1 MSASKQKIK
10 SEVFDEKNF
19 GPLVDKI
26 FQQNDLN
33 NSGYIEKHELTELL
47 NNLFDKWNIPRM
59 TNEQVEA
66 ELKRLDKNKD
76 GKISKKEFRVLVKEI
91 TSFTISKLEI

>member
-1 MSASKQKIK
+1 MSSSKEKIK
-10 SEVFDEKNF
+10 KEVLDEKNF

-26 FQQNDLN
+26 FQQNDVN
-33 NSGYIEKHELTELL
+33 NSGYIEKHELADLL
-47 NNLFDKWNIPRM
+47 NNLFDQWKMPRM

-91 TSFTISKLEI
+91 TLYTISKLEI

>member
-1 MSASKQKIK
+1 MSTSKEKIK
-10 SEVFDEKNF
+10 NEVLDEKNF

-33 NSGYIEKHELTELL
+33 NSGYIEKQELAELL
-47 NNLFDKWNIPRM
+47 NNLFDQWKLPRL
-59 TNEQVEA
+59 NNDQIDA

-76 GKISKKEFRVLVKEI
+76 GKISKKEFRVLVREI
-91 TSFTISKLEI
+91 TLYTISKLEI

>member
-1 MSASKQKIK
+1 MSTSKEKIK
-10 SEVFDEKNF
+10 NEVLDEKNF

-33 NSGYIEKHELTELL
+33 NSGYIEKQELAELL
-47 NNLFDKWNIPRM
+47 NNLFDQWKLPRL
-59 TNEQVEA
+59 NNDQIDA

-76 GKISKKEFRVLVKEI
+76 GKLSKREFKTLVKDLALFSIEN
-91 TSFTISKLEI
+91 L

>member
-1 MSASKQKIK
+1 MSSSKEKIK
-10 SEVFDEKNF
+10 KEVLDEKNF

-26 FQQNDLN
+26 FQQNDVN
-33 NSGYIEKHELTELL
+33 NSGYIEQNELAELL
-47 NNLFDKWNIPRM
+47 NNLFEQWNLPRLK
-59 TNEQVEA
+59 NEQIEA

-91 TSFTISKLEI
+91 TLYTISKLEI

>member
-1 MSASKQKIK
+1 MSSSKEKIK
-10 SEVFDEKNF
+10 KEVLDEKNF

-26 FQQNDLN
+26 FQQNDVN
-33 NSGYIEKHELTELL
+33 NSGYIEQNELAELL
-47 NNLFDKWNIPRM
+47 NNLFEQWNLPKLK
-59 TNEQVEA
+59 NEQIEA

-91 TSFTISKLEI
+91 TLYTISKLEI

>member
-1 MSASKQKIK
+1 MSSSKEKIK
-10 SEVFDEKNF
+10 KEVLDEKNF

-26 FQQNDLN
+26 FQQNDVN
-33 NSGYIEKHELTELL
+33 NSGYIEKNELAELL
-47 NNLFDKWNIPRM
+47 NNLFEQWNLPRLK
-59 TNEQVEA
+59 NEQIEA

-91 TSFTISKLEI
+91 TLYTISKLEI

>member
-1 MSASKQKIK
+1 MSSSKEKIK
-10 SEVFDEKNF
+10 KEVLDEKNF

-26 FQQNDLN
+26 FQQNDVN
-33 NSGYIEKHELTELL
+33 NSGYIEQNELAELL
-47 NNLFDKWNIPRM
+47 NNLFNQWNLPKLK
-59 TNEQVEA
+59 NEQIEA

-91 TSFTISKLEI
+91 TLYTISKLEI

>member
-1 MSASKQKIK
+1 MSKEKIK
-10 SEVFDEKNF
+10 KEVLDEKNF

-26 FQQNDLN
+26 FQQNDVN
-33 NSGYIEKHELTELL
+33 NSGYIEQNELAELL
-47 NNLFDKWNIPRM
+47 NNLFEQWNLPKSK
-59 TNEQVEA
+59 NEQIEA

-91 TSFTISKLEI
+91 TLYTISKLEI

>member
-1 MSASKQKIK
+1 MSTSKEKIK
-10 SEVFDEKNF
+10 NEVLDEKNF

-26 FQQNDLN
+26 FQQNDVN
-33 NSGYIEKHELTELL
+33 NSGYIEKHELTGLL
-47 NNLFDKWNIPRM
+47 NNLFDQWNMPRL
-59 TNEQVEA
+59 TDNQVEA

-91 TSFTISKLEI
+91 TLYTISKLEI

>member
-1 MSASKQKIK
+1 MSKEKIK
-10 SEVFDEKNF
+10 KEVLDEKNF

-26 FQQNDLN
+26 FQQNDVN
-33 NSGYIEKHELTELL
+33 NSGYIEQNELAELL
-47 NNLFDKWNIPRM
+47 NNLFNQWNLPKLK
-59 TNEQVEA
+59 NEQIEA

-91 TSFTISKLEI
+91 TLYTISKLEI

>member
-1 MSASKQKIK
+1 MSTSKEKIK
-10 SEVFDEKNF
+10 NEVLDEKNF

-33 NSGYIEKHELTELL
+33 NSGYIEKQELAELL
-47 NNLFDKWNIPRM
+47 NNLFDQWKLPRL
-59 TNEQVEA
+59 NNDQIDA

-76 GKISKKEFRVLVKEI
+76 GKISKKEFRALVKEI
-91 TSFTISKLEI
+91 TLYTISKLEI

>member
-1 MSASKQKIK
+1 MSTSKEKIK
-10 SEVFDEKNF
+10 NEVLDEKNF

-33 NSGYIEKHELTELL
+33 KSGYIEKQELAELL
-47 NNLFDKWNIPRM
+47 NNLFDQWKLPRL
-59 TNEQVEA
+59 TNDQIEA

-91 TSFTISKLEI
+91 TLYTISKIEI

>member
-1 MSASKQKIK
+1 MSMSKEKIK
-10 SEVFDEKNF
+10 KEVLDEKNF

-26 FQQNDLN
+26 FQQNDVN
-33 NSGYIEKHELTELL
+33 NSGYIEKHELTGLL
-47 NNLFDKWNIPRM
+47 NNLFDQWNMPRL
-59 TNEQVEA
+59 TDNQVEA

-91 TSFTISKLEI
+91 TLYTISKLEI